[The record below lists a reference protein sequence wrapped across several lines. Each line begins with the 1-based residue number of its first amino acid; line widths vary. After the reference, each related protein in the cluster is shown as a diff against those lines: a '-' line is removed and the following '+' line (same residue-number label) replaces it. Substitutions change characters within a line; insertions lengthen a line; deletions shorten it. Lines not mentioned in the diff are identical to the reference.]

1 MYKIYLR
8 AIILSLCIPKFT
20 IFPICLKQLFM
31 RPLLDQVTFVEY
43 DNLIAESGIAAEYMS
58 NEKERRRGSYDYCF

>member
-43 DNLIAESGIAAEYMS
+43 DNLIAESA
-58 NEKERRRGSYDYCF
+58 R